1 MNLLTKVHGHILLSA
16 QPKQLVEQLLMIAY
30 CVASLVALLH
40 LLQQEIIT
48 YMRMRQRRCSSK
60 PLLDEG
66 FQMSTEVQAL
76 GLTGQEF
83 VMFSTD
89 WCGYCKRLKSQL
101 DENGITF
108 REINVE
114 QELNYASF
122 VEKVNGGNR
131 VVPTLLFSDGQA
143 LTNPS
148 VIAVKE
154 KLASL

>member
-1 MNLLTKVHGHILLSA
+1 M
-16 QPKQLVEQLLMIAY
+16 
-30 CVASLVALLH
+30 
-40 LLQQEIIT
+40 T
-48 YMRMRQRRCSSK
+48 YSVD
-60 PLLDEG
+60 L
-66 FQMSTEVQAL
+66 A
-76 GLTGQEF
+76 GQEF

-101 DENGITF
+101 GEVGITF

-114 QELNYASF
+114 QEPNQADF

-131 VVPTLLFSDGQA
+131 VVPTLLFSDGSS

-154 KLASL
+154 KLASLV

>member
-1 MNLLTKVHGHILLSA
+1 M
-16 QPKQLVEQLLMIAY
+16 
-30 CVASLVALLH
+30 
-40 LLQQEIIT
+40 T
-48 YMRMRQRRCSSK
+48 YSVD
-60 PLLDEG
+60 L
-66 FQMSTEVQAL
+66 A
-76 GLTGQEF
+76 GQEF

-101 DENGITF
+101 GEVGITF

-114 QELNYASF
+114 QEPDSADF

-131 VVPTLLFSDGQA
+131 VVPTLLFSDGSS

-154 KLASL
+154 KLASLA

>member
-1 MNLLTKVHGHILLSA
+1 
-16 QPKQLVEQLLMIAY
+16 
-30 CVASLVALLH
+30 
-40 LLQQEIIT
+40 
-48 YMRMRQRRCSSK
+48 
-60 PLLDEG
+60 
-66 FQMSTEVQAL
+66 MSTEVQAL
-76 GLTGQEF
+76 GLTG
-83 VMFSTD
+83 
-89 WCGYCKRLKSQL
+89 
-101 DENGITF
+101 
-108 REINVE
+108 

>member
-1 MNLLTKVHGHILLSA
+1 MSA
-16 QPKQLVEQLLMIAY
+16 
-30 CVASLVALLH
+30 
-40 LLQQEIIT
+40 
-48 YMRMRQRRCSSK
+48 
-60 PLLDEG
+60 
-66 FQMSTEVQAL
+66 EVQQL
-76 GLTGQEF
+76 GLAGKDF

-101 DENGITF
+101 NENGITF

-114 QELNYASF
+114 QEMNYAAF

-131 VVPTLLFSDGQA
+131 IVPTLLFSDGAA

-154 KLASL
+154 KLAAL